1 VTQLAG
7 PVFLVAA
14 EGELDLSAAALFRA
28 KLLDAIARGGRRIIL
43 DLLGVTLLDSTNIG
57 ALLDA
62 HGRAE
67 QLGGELEVVC
77 TDSNVLKV
85 FAISGLD
92 RLLRIHDSVES
103 AVAEYATE
111 QADAD
116 SELLAEPLTTPAD
129 SPSPP
134 GAVSEERMARN
145 QALFREVNERV
156 EEVQS
161 GEPGTI
167 EFLCECGDP
176 TCLEALPLALEEYE
190 AIRKRPDR
198 FVIAEGHEAAGVER
212 VVARHGAAEV
222 VEKTGKAGRVA
233 EELDQRR
240 PES

>member
-1 VTQLAG
+1 VTQPAG
-7 PVFLVAA
+7 PVFLVTA
-14 EGELDLSAAALFRA
+14 EGELDLAAAALFRA
-28 KLLDAIARGGRRIIL
+28 KLLDAIARGGRKIIL
-43 DLLGVTLLDSTNIG
+43 DLLRVTLIDSTNIG

-67 QLGGELEVVC
+67 QLDGELAVVC
-77 TDSNVLKV
+77 RNSNVLKV
-85 FAISGLD
+85 LAISGID

-116 SELLAEPLTTPAD
+116 SEQLAESLAPPAD
-129 SPSPP
+129 SLTQP
-134 GAVSEERMARN
+134 GAASEERIARN

-176 TCLEALPLALEEYE
+176 SCLEALPLALEEYE

-233 EELDQRR
+233 EDLDQRR